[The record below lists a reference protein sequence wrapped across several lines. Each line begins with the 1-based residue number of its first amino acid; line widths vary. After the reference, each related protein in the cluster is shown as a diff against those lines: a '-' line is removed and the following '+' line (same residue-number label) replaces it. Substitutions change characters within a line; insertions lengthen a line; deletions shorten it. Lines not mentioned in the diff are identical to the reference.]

1 MVLFNPVGI
10 LWLGCSCL
18 YIIVGYRH
26 NKMLLQNKKTTMGGS
41 QVLPHNQFGTWL
53 ITVRIYYQT
62 YKWHGEK
69 MCKKKLD
76 NYATLHS
83 YIHNCR

>member
-26 NKMLLQNKKTTMGGS
+26 NKMLLENKKTTMGGS
-41 QVLPHNQFGTWL
+41 QVLPHNQFWTL
-53 ITVRIYYQT
+53 THQLCIYDQT
-62 YKWHGEK
+62 QKWHDAK
-69 MCKKKLD
+69 
-76 NYATLHS
+76 NV
-83 YIHNCR
+83 